1 MALAGS
7 VMDVQYLNHFV
18 RDPIKDFIRIP
29 DEERDSNAGAFNNAG
44 RALWPLADAR
54 NYNS

>member
-44 RALWPLADAR
+44 RSLWPLADAR